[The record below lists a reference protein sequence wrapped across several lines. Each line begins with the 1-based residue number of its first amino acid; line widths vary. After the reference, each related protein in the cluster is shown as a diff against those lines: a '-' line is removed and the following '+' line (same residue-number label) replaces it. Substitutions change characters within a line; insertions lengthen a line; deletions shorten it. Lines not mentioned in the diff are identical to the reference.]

1 MARRAIEGTRFLVTG
16 ASAGIGRELAR
27 QLVQQGGRVIVAA
40 RRSDLLEG
48 LCEELAGA
56 SGKIHAVAGD
66 VTLPEIRQKLIDA
79 ATSHYGGLDVLVNNA
94 GQGAIGRFGESSD
107 DRLDQVM
114 RLNFFAPV
122 ELIRE
127 SLPLLRQGRQ
137 PMIVNMGS
145 VLGHVAAPRKSE
157 YCASKFALHGFS
169 DSLRVELRPAGIDV
183 LHVCPST
190 TQSDFFDV
198 AIGEHRRRHR
208 LAIAPSAAWVARK
221 TIAAVRRG
229 RQEIVLTFMG
239 KIAVW
244 SDRLA
249 PGLTSYLISR
259 FG

>member
-1 MARRAIEGTRFLVTG
+1 MARRAIAATRFLVTG
-16 ASAGIGRELAR
+16 ASAGIGRALAR
-27 QLVQQGGRVIVAA
+27 QLVQQGGLVIVAA
-40 RRSDLLEG
+40 RRSDLLDS
-48 LCEELAGA
+48 LCEEL
-56 SGKIHAVAGD
+56 SGTPGEIHAVAGD
-66 VTLPEIRQKLIDA
+66 VTLPEIRQKLLEA

-94 GQGAIGRFGESSD
+94 GRGAIGRFGEASD
-107 DRLDQVM
+107 DRLEQVM

-127 SLPLLRQGRQ
+127 SLPLLRQGNR

-169 DSLRVELRPAGIDV
+169 DSLRAELRPTGIDV

-198 AIGEHRRRHR
+198 AIGERRRRLR

-221 TIAAVRRG
+221 TIAAIRQGRR
-229 RQEIVLTFMG
+229 EIVLTLMG
-239 KIAVW
+239 KAAVW
-244 SDRLA
+244 CDRLA